1 MDFERARRVAV
12 RAMRTAAWKD
22 AIRSEDPTMVSHI
35 PQLTRINKLGMI
47 TWNSQAGRN
56 SRYFSNKTGKKEL
69 MAERAYCVG
78 FVRADVADAFIE
90 WMWLHTDKCVARMG
104 LADASTDHTVG
115 RIGVTV
121 AQTGKAWETSVS
133 PHFEANDRRCNY
145 PPMIFE
151 WNSTPMHMKA
161 RAQIGEYL
169 ADPVPET
176 AVAVMLVDMR
186 WGRRANAPKGL
197 FTEIERGLAHVGRLQ
212 R

>member
-22 AIRSEDPTMVSHI
+22 AIRGEDATMVKHI
-35 PQLTRINKLGMI
+35 PQLTRINNLGMI

-56 SRYFSNKTGKKEL
+56 SRYFSKKTGKREL

-78 FVRADVADAFIE
+78 FVSPHVADAFLE
-90 WMWLHTDKCVARMG
+90 YMWLHTDKYAARMQ
-104 LADASTDHTVG
+104 LADESTDYTVG

-121 AQTGKAWETSVS
+121 AQTGKVWETSVS
-133 PHFEANDRRCNY
+133 PHYEARDRTCNY

-161 RAQIGEYL
+161 RARIGVYL
-169 ADPVPET
+169 KDPVPDT

-197 FTEIERGLAHVGRLQ
+197 FTEIERALAHVSD
-212 R
+212 